1 MRISDWSSD
10 VCSSDLLSEQ
20 NRRFSIGPARIDKDA
35 AKNLTMVNARYTGVD
50 ELGRPFTLTANNA
63 RRENAPTQAVDLEQ
77 PKADIVLEDG
87 AWGALTATEGVYYRT
102 KQPLECTGGDHIFH
116 DQGYEVRERTSWR
129 EKG

>member
-50 ELGRPFTLTANNA
+50 ELGRPFSLTAHNA
-63 RRENAPTQAVDLEQ
+63 RQENARSE
-77 PKADIVLEDG
+77 
-87 AWGALTATEGVYYRT
+87 YRLVG
-102 KQPLECTGGDHIFH
+102 KDCVCTFRSRLSPYHYKNKLFFFFYFFSFFFLFIFFFFF
-116 DQGYEVRERTSWR
+116 
-129 EKG
+129 